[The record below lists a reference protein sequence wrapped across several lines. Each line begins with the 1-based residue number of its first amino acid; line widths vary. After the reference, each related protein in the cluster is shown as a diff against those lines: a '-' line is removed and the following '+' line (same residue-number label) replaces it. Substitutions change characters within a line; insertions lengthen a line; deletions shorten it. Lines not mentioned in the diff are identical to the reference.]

1 MIDLE
6 HLLRA
11 FNAGHWVP
19 LADAPLAMPQ
29 KLFPPGPGV
38 VVRSGGSSGGC
49 RWCLQPR
56 HHLDDSAA
64 ATAAWLHDIGMDPRQ
79 CLVLNPLPIHHVSGL
94 MPWWRARSWGV
105 PHHRLSPE
113 LMKQPGELL
122 RHCRDLPEWSNRGAL
137 LSLVPTQLGRLLSDP
152 AGQVF
157 LSEMKVIWVGGASLP
172 QLLAEQARAAGIPL
186 APCYG
191 ATETA
196 AMVTALSPKRFLAG
210 DQSCGAPLS
219 DVKLRLG
226 VDGALEIRTKR
237 LALGSWRDE
246 QPDVLLPVANSM
258 GWWRSGDRAQI
269 NGGLVICGR
278 LDTALN
284 CGGETV
290 FPEQLEARLMREIR
304 RRSLPVETVLF
315 LGMDDP
321 EWGQRLVT
329 LARASDPVV
338 LDQMAAMTAD
348 WPASERPRRWVLCPE
363 LAPTDA
369 GKWQRQAWRDWLE
382 RLDLAQG

>member
-1 MIDLE
+1 MIDFE

-11 FNAGHWVP
+11 FDASQWVP
-19 LADAPLAMPQ
+19 LADAPLALPQ
-29 KLFPPGPGV
+29 QLFPPGPGV

-64 ATAAWLHDIGMDPRQ
+64 ATATWLHDIGMDPQRS
-79 CLVLNPLPIHHVSGL
+79 LVLNPLPMHHVSGL

-152 AGQVF
+152 AGQAF
-157 LSEMKVIWVGGASLP
+157 LSEMQVIWVGGASLP

-196 AMVTALSPKRFLAG
+196 AMVTALSPQRFLAG

-304 RRSLPVETVLF
+304 RTSLPVETVLF

>member
-1 MIDLE
+1 MIDPE
-6 HLLRA
+6 HLLQA
-11 FNAGHWVP
+11 FDAGRWVP
-19 LADAPLAMPQ
+19 LADAPLSLPQ
-29 KLFPPGPGV
+29 QLFPPGPGV
-38 VVRSGGSSGGC
+38 VVMSGGSSGGR

-56 HHLDDSAA
+56 RHLDAS
-64 ATAAWLHDIGMDPRQ
+64 ATATATWLHDIGMDPCR

-105 PHHRLSPE
+105 PHHRLPPE

-152 AGQVF
+152 AGQAF
-157 LSEMKVIWVGGASLP
+157 LGEMRVIWVGGASLP
-172 QLLAEQARAAGIPL
+172 QPLAEQARAAEIPL

-196 AMVTALSPKRFLAG
+196 AMVTALSPQRFLAG
-210 DQSCGAPLS
+210 DSSCGAPLS
-219 DVKLRLG
+219 DVELRLA
-226 VDGALEIRTKR
+226 VDGALEVRTQR
-237 LALGSWRDE
+237 LAVGSWREE
-246 QPDVLLPVANSM
+246 QPDVLLPVADSM
-258 GWWRSGDRAQI
+258 GWWRSGDRAEI

-278 LDTALN
+278 LDTALS

-304 RRSLPVETVLF
+304 LAGLPVETVLL
-315 LGMDDP
+315 LGVEEP
-321 EWGQRLVT
+321 EWGQRLVA
-329 LARASDPVV
+329 LVRVSDSAV
-338 LDQMAAMTAD
+338 LEQMAAITAD

-369 GKWQRQAWRDWLE
+369 GKWQRQAWRAWLE
-382 RLDLAQG
+382 RLDLAQS

>member
-1 MIDLE
+1 MIDFE

-11 FNAGHWVP
+11 FDAGRWVP
-19 LADAPLAMPQ
+19 LADAPLALPQ
-29 KLFPPGPGV
+29 QLFPPGPGV

-64 ATAAWLHDIGMDPRQ
+64 ATAIWLHDIGMDPQRS
-79 CLVLNPLPIHHVSGL
+79 LVLNPLPMHHVSGL

-105 PHHRLSPE
+105 PHHRLSSE

-152 AGQVF
+152 AGQAF
-157 LSEMKVIWVGGASLP
+157 LSEMQVIWVGGASLP

-304 RRSLPVETVLF
+304 RTSLPVETVLF

-329 LARASDPVV
+329 LVRASEPVV

-382 RLDLAQG
+382 RLDRAQG

>member
-1 MIDLE
+1 MIDFE

-11 FNAGHWVP
+11 FDASQWVP
-19 LADAPLAMPQ
+19 LADVPLALPQ
-29 KLFPPGPGV
+29 QLFPPGPGV

-64 ATAAWLHDIGMDPRQ
+64 ATASWMHDIGMDPRR

-105 PHHRLSPE
+105 PHHCLSSE

-122 RHCRDLPEWSNRGAL
+122 RHCRDLPEWSNRWAL

-157 LSEMKVIWVGGASLP
+157 LSEMRVIWVGGASLP

-191 ATETA
+191 TTETA
-196 AMVTALSPKRFLAG
+196 AMVTALSPQRFLAG
-210 DQSCGAPLS
+210 DQSCGAPLR
-219 DVKLRLG
+219 DVELQLG

-237 LALGSWRDE
+237 LALGAWRDE
-246 QPDVLLPVANSM
+246 QPDLLLPVANSM

-278 LDTALN
+278 LDTALS

-290 FPEQLEARLMREIR
+290 FPEQLEVRLMREIR
-304 RRSLPVETVLF
+304 RVSLPVETVLF

>member
-1 MIDLE
+1 MIDPDHILQA
-6 HLLRA
+6 LD
-11 FNAGHWVP
+11 AGRWVP
-19 LADAPLAMPQ
+19 LADAPVPLPQ
-29 KLFPPGPGV
+29 DLFPPGPGV
-38 VVRSGGSSGGC
+38 VVRSGGSSGGR

-56 HHLDDSAA
+56 HHLDASAA
-64 ATAAWLHDIGMDPRQ
+64 ATATWLQGLEMDPKRS
-79 CLVLNPLPIHHVSGL
+79 LVLNPLPIHHVSGL

-105 PHHRLSPE
+105 PHHRLPSK

-122 RHCRDLPEWSNRGAL
+122 RHCRDLPEWSNRSVL

-152 AGQVF
+152 AGREF
-157 LSEMKVIWVGGASLP
+157 LGEMRVIWVGGASLAKP
-172 QLLAEQARAAGIPL
+172 LAEQARAGGIPL

-196 AMVTALSPKRFLAG
+196 AMVTALSPQQFLAG
-210 DQSCGAPLS
+210 DSSCGAPLC
-219 DVKLRLG
+219 DVELRLG
-226 VDGALEIRTKR
+226 VDGALEVRTHR

-269 NGGLVICGR
+269 NGGLVIGGR

-290 FPEQLEARLMREIR
+290 FPEQLEDRLMREIR
-304 RRSLPVETVLF
+304 VAGLPVESVLF

-329 LARASDPVV
+329 LARASNPVV
-338 LDQMAAMTAD
+338 LEQLAAMTAD
-348 WPASERPRRWVLCPE
+348 WPASDRPRRWVLCPE

>member
-11 FNAGHWVP
+11 FDAGQWVP
-19 LADAPLAMPQ
+19 LADAPLALPQ
-29 KLFPPGPGV
+29 QLFPPGPGV

-64 ATAAWLHDIGMDPRQ
+64 ATGTWLHDIGMDPQRS
-79 CLVLNPLPIHHVSGL
+79 LVLNPLPMHHVSGL

-105 PHHRLSPE
+105 PHHRLSSE

-152 AGQVF
+152 AGQAF
-157 LSEMKVIWVGGASLP
+157 LSEMQVIWVGGASLP

-304 RRSLPVETVLF
+304 LARLPVETVLF

-329 LARASDPVV
+329 LARASEPVV
-338 LDQMAAMTAD
+338 LEQMAAMTAD

-363 LAPTDA
+363 LAPSDA
-369 GKWQRQAWRDWLE
+369 GKWQRQAWSDWLE
-382 RLDLAQG
+382 RLDLAQA

>member
-1 MIDLE
+1 MVL
-6 HLLRA
+6 
-11 FNAGHWVP
+11 P
-19 LADAPLAMPQ
+19 LD
-29 KLFPPGPGV
+29 LFPPGPGV
-38 VVRSGGSSGGC
+38 VVRSGGSSGGR

-56 HHLDDSAA
+56 HHLDASAA
-64 ATAAWLHDIGMDPRQ
+64 ATATWLQDIGMDPQR

-105 PHHRLSPE
+105 PHHRLPST

-122 RHCRDLPEWSNRGAL
+122 RHCRDLPDWSNRAVL
-137 LSLVPTQLGRLLSDP
+137 LSLVPTQLGRLLSHP
-152 AGQVF
+152 AGREF
-157 LSEMKVIWVGGASLP
+157 LGEMRVIWVGGASLAKP
-172 QLLAEQARAAGIPL
+172 LAEQARAAGIPL

-196 AMVTALSPKRFLAG
+196 AMVTALSPQQFLAG
-210 DQSCGAPLS
+210 DSSCGAPLS
-219 DVKLRLG
+219 DVELRLG
-226 VDGALEIRTKR
+226 VDEALEVRTQR
-237 LALGSWRDE
+237 LAMGSWRDE
-246 QPDVLLPVANSM
+246 QPDVLLPVANST

-269 NGGLVICGR
+269 NGGLVIRGR
-278 LDTALN
+278 LDTALS

-290 FPEQLEARLMREIR
+290 FPEQLEARLMRELR
-304 RRSLPVETVLF
+304 VAGLPVECVLF

-329 LARASDPVV
+329 LVRTSDSVV
-338 LDQMAAMTAD
+338 LEQLAAMTAE

-369 GKWQRQAWRDWLE
+369 GKWQRQAWRDWLK

>member
-1 MIDLE
+1 MSEFERLE
-6 HLLRA
+6 QGLA
-11 FNAGHWVP
+11 AGHWVP
-19 LADAPLAMPQ
+19 LSPEAEAAPFDQL
-29 KLFPPGPGV
+29 PPGPGV
-38 VVRSGGSSGGC
+38 LVRSGGSSGGSRC
-49 RWCLQPR
+49 CAQPSL
-56 HHLDDSAA
+56 HLDRSAA
-64 ATAAWLHDIGMDPRQ
+64 ATAHWLTGIGLDPAAT
-79 CLVLNPLPIHHVSGL
+79 LLLNPLPHTHVSGL

-105 PHHRLSPE
+105 PHHRLSSE

-122 RHCRDLPEWSNRGAL
+122 RHCRDLPEWSNRSVL

-152 AGQVF
+152 AGREF
-157 LSEMKVIWVGGASLP
+157 LGEMRVIWVGGASLAKP
-172 QLLAEQARAAGIPL
+172 LAEQARAVGIPL

-196 AMVTALSPKRFLAG
+196 AMVTALSPQQFLAG
-210 DQSCGAPLS
+210 DSSCGAPLC
-219 DVKLRLG
+219 DVELRLG
-226 VDGALEIRTKR
+226 VDGALEVRTQR

-246 QPDVLLPVANSM
+246 QPDVLLPIANSM

-269 NGGLVICGR
+269 NGGLVIGGR

-284 CGGETV
+284 CGGENV
-290 FPEQLEARLMREIR
+290 FPEQLEDRLMREIR
-304 RRSLPVETVLF
+304 VAGLPVESVLF

-329 LARASDPVV
+329 LARASNPVV
-338 LDQMAAMTAD
+338 LEQLAAMTAD
-348 WPASERPRRWVLCPE
+348 WPASDRPRRWVLCPE

-369 GKWQRQAWRDWLE
+369 GKWQRQAWRDWLK

>member
-11 FNAGHWVP
+11 FDAGEWVP
-19 LADAPLAMPQ
+19 LADAPLALPQ
-29 KLFPPGPGV
+29 QLFPPGPGV
-38 VVRSGGSSGGC
+38 VVRSGGSSGGY

-64 ATAAWLHDIGMDPRQ
+64 ATASWLHDIGMDPRR
-79 CLVLNPLPIHHVSGL
+79 CLVLNPLPMHHVSGL

-105 PHHRLSPE
+105 PHHRLSSQ
-113 LMKQPGELL
+113 LMKQPGDLL
-122 RHCRDLPEWSNRGAL
+122 RHCRDLPEWSNRWAL

-157 LSEMKVIWVGGASLP
+157 LREMRVIWVGGASLP
-172 QLLAEQARAAGIPL
+172 HLLAEQARAAGIPL

-196 AMVTALSPKRFLAG
+196 AMVTALSPQRFLAG

-290 FPEQLEARLMREIR
+290 FPEQLEARLMSEIR
-304 RRSLPVETVLF
+304 RTSLPVETVLF
-315 LGMDDP
+315 LGMDEP

>member
-1 MIDLE
+1 MIDFE

-11 FNAGHWVP
+11 FDASQWVP
-19 LADAPLAMPQ
+19 LADAPLALPQ
-29 KLFPPGPGV
+29 QLFPPGPGV

-64 ATAAWLHDIGMDPRQ
+64 ATGTWLHDIGMDPQRS
-79 CLVLNPLPIHHVSGL
+79 LVLNPLPMHHVSGL

-105 PHHRLSPE
+105 PHHRLSSE

-122 RHCRDLPEWSNRGAL
+122 RHCKDLPEWSNRWAL

-157 LSEMKVIWVGGASLP
+157 LSEMRVIWVGGASLP

-191 ATETA
+191 TTETA
-196 AMVTALSPKRFLAG
+196 AMVTALSPQRFLAG
-210 DQSCGAPLS
+210 DQSCGAPLR
-219 DVKLRLG
+219 DVELQLG

-278 LDTALN
+278 LDTALS

-304 RRSLPVETVLF
+304 LVSLPVESVLF

-369 GKWQRQAWRDWLE
+369 GKWRRQAWRDWLE
-382 RLDLAQG
+382 RLDLAQD